1 MLTVLVLAAGQLRA
15 TGAKNATA
23 FSALERGNNIFTF
36 VARVSMLSE
45 KSLKFRARLF
55 AQIHAAQEKDKNGN
69 SGKGEP
75 ASNGGDEAKKDA
87 RRAEGVNDAALN
99 VARLKIPVGAVGIDG
114 SVGIAFGAS
123 LVQTPSALGHFDAFI
138 TS

>member
-1 MLTVLVLAAGQLRA
+1 MRPADD
-15 TGAKNATA
+15 
-23 FSALERGNNIFTF
+23 
-36 VARVSMLSE
+36 AR
-45 KSLKFRARLF
+45 
-55 AQIHAAQEKDKNGN
+55 
-69 SGKGEP
+69 
-75 ASNGGDEAKKDA
+75 DEAKKDA